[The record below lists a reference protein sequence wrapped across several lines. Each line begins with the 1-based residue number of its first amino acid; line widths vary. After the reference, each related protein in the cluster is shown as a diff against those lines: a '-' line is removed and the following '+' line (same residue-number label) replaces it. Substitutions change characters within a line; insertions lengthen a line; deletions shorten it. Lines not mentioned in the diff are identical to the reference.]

1 MMNFGERSAQRKKA
15 RDLKGEIKQLKK
27 QMLDAGGEKAAA
39 NRLLGEFEE
48 TLLAAGK
55 ISSDYEVSSR
65 HIEQAREEIPR
76 LLDCMG
82 ESPVQEVRQS
92 LSLLADSLDMVYH
105 DCAIRQDDL
114 DFQSTITCFKGM
126 VSNYGNG
133 VGGMSDIML
142 RSELENIKA
151 VLDDTAEFRAPDFFA
166 LAYYNLHE
174 DKDSLKEMENEQR
187 NVFLAEYL
195 KKQFTE
201 EFYGE
206 TAKRG
211 VHEKVQELMKTYIEG
226 KEDEK

>member
-1 MMNFGERSAQRKKA
+1 MNFGERSAQRKKA

-27 QMLDAGGEKAAA
+27 QMLDAGGEKAVV

-55 ISSDYEVSSR
+55 LSADYEVSSH
-65 HIEQAREEIPR
+65 HIEQARKAITR

-82 ESPVQEVRQS
+82 ESPTQEVRQS
-92 LSLLADSLDMVYH
+92 LATLAETLDMVYH
-105 DCAIRQDDL
+105 DCAIRQDDM

-126 VSNYGNG
+126 VSGFGSEGG
-133 VGGMSDIML
+133 VMNDIML

-166 LAYYNLHE
+166 LAYYQIHE

-187 NVFLAEYL
+187 NVLLAEYL
-195 KKQFTE
+195 KKYFTE
-201 EFYGE
+201 EFYEE

-211 VHEKVQELMKTYIEG
+211 VHERVQELLKTYIET
-226 KEDEK
+226 